1 MNPAMIPR
9 DKACCNNKTATM
21 TGLRIPELVVLVLM
35 DTIRLPS
42 NLSGTV

>member
-1 MNPAMIPR
+1 MMPR
-9 DKACCNNKTATM
+9 DKACCNNNNTKPATM
-21 TGLRIPELVVLVLM
+21 TGLRIPELVALVLM